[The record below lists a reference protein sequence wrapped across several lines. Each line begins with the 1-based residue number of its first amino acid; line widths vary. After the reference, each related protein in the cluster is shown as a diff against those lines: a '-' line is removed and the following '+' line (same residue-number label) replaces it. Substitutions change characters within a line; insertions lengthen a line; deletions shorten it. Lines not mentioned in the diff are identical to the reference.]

1 MQKQPLVSFIIP
13 AFNVDADMLR
23 ECLESIMA
31 LSLSREER
39 EIILIDDG
47 SDVPAICS
55 LTDVA
60 DEIVYLRQPNKGL
73 SEARN
78 IGIKLATGRFVQF
91 VDADDHLIWA
101 PYEHC
106 LDIARYHNP
115 DLVLFEST
123 SKEEKQP
130 KTPFAYDGPKT
141 GSSYMRQNN
150 MRAAAWGYLFERQIL
165 GRLRFTPGLY
175 HEDEEFT
182 PQLML
187 RSERLYTT
195 DAKAYYYRM
204 RSGSIVNNDTPEH
217 TRHLLADTE
226 RILEHLQ
233 SLVVPEHD
241 RPALNRRIAQLTMDY
256 LYNVIRRTRDRKT
269 LEETMERLTQKGLYP
284 LPDRNYTKK
293 YVYFRKMMSHSVTR
307 RLLFLLIIKR

>member
-1 MQKQPLVSFIIP
+1 
-13 AFNVDADMLR
+13 
-23 ECLESIMA
+23 
-31 LSLSREER
+31 
-39 EIILIDDG
+39 
-47 SDVPAICS
+47 
-55 LTDVA
+55 
-60 DEIVYLRQPNKGL
+60 
-73 SEARN
+73 
-78 IGIKLATGRFVQF
+78 
-91 VDADDHLIWA
+91 
-101 PYEHC
+101 
-106 LDIARYHNP
+106 
-115 DLVLFEST
+115 
-123 SKEEKQP
+123 
-130 KTPFAYDGPKT
+130 
-141 GSSYMRQNN
+141 MRQNN

-204 RSGSIVNNDTPEH
+204 RSGSIVNNDNPEH

-284 LPDRNYTKK
+284 LPERNYTKK

>member
-91 VDADDHLIWA
+91 VDADDHLIRA
-101 PYEHC
+101 P
-106 LDIARYHNP
+106 
-115 DLVLFEST
+115 
-123 SKEEKQP
+123 
-130 KTPFAYDGPKT
+130 
-141 GSSYMRQNN
+141 
-150 MRAAAWGYLFERQIL
+150 
-165 GRLRFTPGLY
+165 
-175 HEDEEFT
+175 
-182 PQLML
+182 
-187 RSERLYTT
+187 
-195 DAKAYYYRM
+195 
-204 RSGSIVNNDTPEH
+204 SIVST
-217 TRHLLADTE
+217 
-226 RILEHLQ
+226 
-233 SLVVPEHD
+233 
-241 RPALNRRIAQLTMDY
+241 
-256 LYNVIRRTRDRKT
+256 
-269 LEETMERLTQKGLYP
+269 
-284 LPDRNYTKK
+284 LPDITTLTLCSSRAP
-293 YVYFRKMMSHSVTR
+293 RRRRSSLR
-307 RLLFLLIIKR
+307 RLSPTTVRRREAAI

>member
-13 AFNVDADMLR
+13 AYNVDADMLR

-91 VDADDHLIWA
+91 VDADDHLIRA

-175 HEDEEFT
+175 
-182 PQLML
+182 L
-187 RSERLYTT
+187 R
-195 DAKAYYYRM
+195 
-204 RSGSIVNNDTPEH
+204 
-217 TRHLLADTE
+217 
-226 RILEHLQ
+226 
-233 SLVVPEHD
+233 
-241 RPALNRRIAQLTMDY
+241 
-256 LYNVIRRTRDRKT
+256 
-269 LEETMERLTQKGLYP
+269 
-284 LPDRNYTKK
+284 RN
-293 YVYFRKMMSHSVTR
+293 
-307 RLLFLLIIKR
+307 